1 MKLKLVAV
9 AVTSMLAAGVVN
21 AAEIYNKDGNKLD
34 LYGKV
39 TGLHYFSDDTDNDG
53 DKTYVRLGF
62 KGETQI
68 NDQLSGYGQSASG
81 NMSSKAT
88 VLNHRALTATKPVWP
103 SRV

>member
-21 AAEIYNKDGNKLD
+21 AAEVFNKDGNKLD

-39 TGLHYFSDDTDNDG
+39 TGLHYFSDDAGSDG

-68 NDQLSGYGQSASG
+68 NDQLTGYGQWEIG
-81 NMSSKAT
+81 
-88 VLNHRALTATKPVWP
+88 RAHV
-103 SRV
+103 